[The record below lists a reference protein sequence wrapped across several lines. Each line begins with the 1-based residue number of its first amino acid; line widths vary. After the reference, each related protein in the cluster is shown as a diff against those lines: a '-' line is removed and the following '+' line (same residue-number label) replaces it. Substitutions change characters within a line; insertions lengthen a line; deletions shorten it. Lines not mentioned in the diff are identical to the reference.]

1 MGRLFLVE
9 ISRIWFRRLV
19 RVLAIL
25 AMAGALLAGI
35 IVFFQSNGDD
45 EGIRS
50 ALEQR
55 DREVTECINNAPDGV
70 EPPPEFESFEDFCSQ
85 NVVPVEAYDPR
96 FRLVEFE
103 DILLGTSVMIVI
115 LGWVLGS
122 TAVGAEWHYRS
133 MTTLLTWEPR
143 RTRVL
148 IAKLVA
154 TTLMAFLISMFLQL
168 WLLAMLTP
176 AAAFRGST
184 EGVDADWF
192 IDVLALMARVG
203 LVASL
208 GAAMGAALAFIGRNT
223 AAALGAGFAYLAI
236 VEGLIRGLK
245 PEWQRWLIGDNAAT
259 VIGGSDE
266 IIIGRSIG
274 GAVVMISIY
283 ALLLALAAGAFF
295 KSRDVP

>member
-1 MGRLFLVE
+1 VIARLFLVE
-9 ISRIWFRRLV
+9 IQRIWFRRLT
-19 RVLAIL
+19 RVLVIL

-35 IVFFQSNGDD
+35 IVFFQSS
-45 EGIRS
+45 S
-50 ALEQR
+50 ALEGFLLV
-55 DREVTECINNAPDGV
+55 D
-70 EPPPEFESFEDFCSQ
+70 FED
-85 NVVPVEAYDPR
+85 V
-96 FRLVEFE
+96 
-103 DILLGTSVMIVI
+103 LLGTSVMIVI
-115 LGWVLGS
+115 LGWVLGA

-143 RTRVL
+143 RIPVL
-148 IAKLVA
+148 VAKLVA
-154 TTLMAFLISMFLQL
+154 ATLMAFLISMFLQL
-168 WLLAMLTP
+168 WLLGTLAP
-176 AAAFRGST
+176 AALYGGST
-184 EGVDADWF
+184 EGADAGWF
-192 IDVLALMARVG
+192 FDVVTLMARVG

-208 GAAMGAALAFIGRNT
+208 GSAMGAALAYIGRNT

-274 GAVVMISIY
+274 GAAVMIAFY
-283 ALLLALAAGAFF
+283 ALLLALVAGAFF